1 MLKSIYIVTVL
12 VLSVSEAEQAW
23 NEDLGYRVVK
33 RGAVSDQLGEAWGQP
48 AVAGRPYVLMQPDS
62 GEQVYLRFIET
73 GGTGNYEPMKTLGWN
88 AIEVHVKD
96 PDGLVESL
104 DPERFS
110 IVGEPA
116 FLTGTDNIR
125 AAQVLGPHS
134 ELLYLT
140 HVIDPAKSTFNI
152 GTAQTPVD
160 RVFIM
165 VLGAGDVV
173 RTANFYRNY
182 LGVELSPPLDY
193 RIRVLSRAW
202 GMPESTLHP
211 LSVVQLKDA
220 FLIEVDQY
228 PSQAPRRSMT
238 SAGLPY
244 GPAMVS
250 FMVDDLSGV
259 ARKAGRVPVILLDP
273 PYNGRAVLLLEG
285 PSGELI
291 ELVAP
296 AGGESTGR

>member
-1 MLKSIYIVTVL
+1 MTGKPYI
-12 VLSVSEAEQAW
+12 
-23 NEDLGYRVVK
+23 
-33 RGAVSDQLGEAWGQP
+33 
-48 AVAGRPYVLMQPDS
+48 LMQPAS
-62 GEQVYLRFIET
+62 GEPVYLRFVES
-73 GGTGNYEPMKTLGWN
+73 GGTGNYAPMKTLGWN
-88 AIEVHVKD
+88 AIEVHVRD
-96 PDGLVESL
+96 PDGLVDAL
-104 DPERFS
+104 DSERFS

-125 AAQVLGPHS
+125 AAQVLGPHD

-152 GTAQTPVD
+152 GTAKTPVD

-165 VLGAGDVV
+165 VLGTGDVV
-173 RTANFYRNY
+173 ETASFYRDY
-182 LGVELSPPLDY
+182 LGMELSPPMDY

-202 GMPESTLHP
+202 GMPEDTLHP
-211 LSVVQLKDA
+211 LSVVQLQDA

-228 PSQAPRRSMT
+228 PQQAPRRS
-238 SAGLPY
+238 AAPGGLPY

-259 ARKAGRVPVILLDP
+259 AEKAGRVPVILNEP
-273 PYNGRAVLLLEG
+273 PYKGHAMLFLEG